1 MGKPYNLFTKEE
13 IDKIAGGDVSQGN
26 VQPNNAV
33 VSPVSEAPKAV
44 AQPDVAPAVNQVQSK
59 PVVESLPAVQRRPIR
74 STEEL
79 AEAMG
84 YTSPE
89 EEARLR
95 KASVTNQRIMA
106 VADALRHIGNI
117 ANTVNYAPSQ
127 QFNQP
132 WAEERAR
139 YERGKALRDAANYKY
154 MSYEQAKAA
163 QDAKMRQLEAELAYK
178 REKDAAAAQATK
190 DYRDALLKDRADR
203 WREQLSQKKE
213 NDDRNY
219 ELKKNTDAWRKE
231 QGQQRISI
239 SASKSGGGG
248 RRRSSGGRKGGSG
261 GRGGTGGRN
270 KLVTKVTDGN
280 GRVVR
285 TYTQY
290 GDYKPN
296 VSGRG
301 KVQTKNRL

>member
-13 IDKIAGGDVSQGN
+13 IDKIAGSDVSQGN

-44 AQPDVAPAVNQVQSK
+44 AQPEVAPAASQVQSK
-59 PVVESLPAVQRRPIR
+59 PVVESQPAVQRRPIR

-79 AEAMG
+79 AAAMG

-89 EEARLR
+89 EEERLR

-117 ANTVNYAPSQ
+117 ANTVDYSPSQ

-163 QDAKMRQLEAELAYK
+163 QEQKMRQADAQLKYK
-178 REKDAAAAQATK
+178 MDKDAADAKALQA
-190 DYRDALLKDRADR
+190 YRDAKLKAEQERAQNRLDYYKER
-203 WREQLSQKKE
+203 DEANREQRQKQ
-213 NDDRNY
+213 NDIRNAQTQ
-219 ELKKNTDAWRKE
+219 E
-231 QGQQRISI
+231 RINI
-239 SASKSGGGG
+239 AASKASGGG